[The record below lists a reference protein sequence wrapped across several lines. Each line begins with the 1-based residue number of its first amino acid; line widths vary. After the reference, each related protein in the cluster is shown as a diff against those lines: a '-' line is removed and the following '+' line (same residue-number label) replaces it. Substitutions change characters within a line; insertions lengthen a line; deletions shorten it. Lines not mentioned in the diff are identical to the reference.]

1 MSAASSSPKLR
12 NFLKPQKP
20 LPNQPSQQHSSS
32 RAYLLGKEDL
42 EPTLVEEI
50 EHASSRISRVQMI
63 LERVSKDME
72 GCKVRVKEQ
81 VKEEMARLRQE
92 TRGMIEEQML
102 FLEEVHTQTGVERRH
117 TEEQV
122 E

>member
-1 MSAASSSPKLR
+1 M
-12 NFLKPQKP
+12 
-20 LPNQPSQQHSSS
+20 
-32 RAYLLGKEDL
+32 GKEDL

-50 EHASSRISRVQMI
+50 EHASSRIARVQMI

-92 TRGMIEEQML
+92 TRGKIEEQMQ
-102 FLEEVHTQTGVERRH
+102 FLEEVHTQIGVERRQ

-122 E
+122 RGQVE